1 MAVAF
6 FALANFLAFIYG
18 IFVSIHEIDIFVCVA
33 FCLATVLS
41 VCMFYAICS
50 VFFSSVYFFCSF
62 LVLIHQS
69 QLFILSVRTAPAH
82 LNRFMQCSFIIRFV
96 KQATPSWS
104 TSALNASNVFH
115 HRSMRLFSIHFSIFI
130 VNKVLSFY

>member
-41 VCMFYAICS
+41 VHVLCNLFS
-50 VFFSSVYFFCSF
+50 VFFHCVFFLFFSRAHSSITVIYT
-62 LVLIHQS
+62 
-69 QLFILSVRTAPAH
+69 VR
-82 LNRFMQCSFIIRFV
+82 
-96 KQATPSWS
+96 
-104 TSALNASNVFH
+104 
-115 HRSMRLFSIHFSIFI
+115 
-130 VNKVLSFY
+130 